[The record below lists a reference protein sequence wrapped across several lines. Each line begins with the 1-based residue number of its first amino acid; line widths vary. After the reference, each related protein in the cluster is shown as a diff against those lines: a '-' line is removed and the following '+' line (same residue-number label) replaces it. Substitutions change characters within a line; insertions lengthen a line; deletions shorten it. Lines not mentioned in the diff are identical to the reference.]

1 MANFFNTYKQYF
13 YLEKPTTINELKIGG
28 FYRLYIYKYEDT
40 GLTETYN
47 LAQTPLLLVIGK
59 AIKHG
64 GMVYALKLNTMPLS
78 RFLKLY
84 DDIQNQSYTKELIKE
99 IESNSGTKSKLNDL
113 DYTTGAKAI
122 LIDKTGRGF
131 YNKTVSRSRDLWR
144 YDTFRTYKRRN
155 IKQIKELYLDLSKL
169 KAKLGFKNFNTDE
182 EIT

>member
-1 MANFFNTYKQYF
+1 MANFFHTYSKFF

-28 FYRLYIYKYEDT
+28 FYRLYIYKYEVN

-59 AIKHG
+59 SIKHG
-64 GMVYALKLNTMPLS
+64 GMIYALKLNTLPLS

-84 DDIQNQSYTKELIKE
+84 DDIQNQSYTRELIKE
-99 IESNSGTKSKLNDL
+99 IENNTGTKSKLNDL

-122 LIDKTGRGF
+122 LIDKSGRGF
-131 YNKTVSRSRDLWR
+131 YNRTVSTSRDLWR
-144 YDTFRTYKRRN
+144 YDTFRTYKKKN

-169 KAKLGFKNFNTDE
+169 KAKLGFKDFNTE
-182 EIT
+182 NETT

>member
-84 DDIQNQSYTKELIKE
+84 DDIQNQSYTRELIKE
-99 IESNSGTKSKLNDL
+99 IEDKDATFSAGLGYD
-113 DYTTGAKAI
+113 TGRKAI
-122 LIDKTGRGF
+122 LIDRSGRTF
-131 YNKTVSRSRDLWR
+131 YKKSVKNNRDLQK
-144 YDTFRTYKRRN
+144 YDVYRTYKKKN
-155 IKQIKELYLDLSKL
+155 VKMIKELYFDVSKL
-169 KAKLGFKNFNTDE
+169 KPKLGFKNFNTDE
-182 EIT
+182 EII